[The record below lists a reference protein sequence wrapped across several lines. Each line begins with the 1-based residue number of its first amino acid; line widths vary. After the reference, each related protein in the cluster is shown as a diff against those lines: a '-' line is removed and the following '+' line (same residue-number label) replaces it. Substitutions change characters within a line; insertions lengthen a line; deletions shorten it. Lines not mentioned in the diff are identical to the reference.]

1 MNLGLAL
8 KVNIAGWLISIILVA
23 SASSYSYALSAI
35 GEANAEYYVLVTKW
49 GSPGSTNGRFSG
61 VGGIGVDTLGHKQS
75 SRD

>member
-35 GEANAEYYVLVTKW
+35 GQSNTEHYVLVTKG
-49 GSPGSTNGRFSG
+49 GSGDWRGRFRPY
-61 VGGIGVDTLGHKQS
+61 LR
-75 SRD
+75 SRSW